1 MPVVFHG
8 AKRSVTHAVVAGGI
22 LLVLLVT
29 GCRQSP
35 AVPPLKEDPVLAA
48 ELRADAAREKQN
60 AEQRRA
66 LEAMTLAD
74 AARLETVVSQNPEDL
89 ETRGRLLA
97 FYRLTGRKLQS
108 RDDNLAAIR
117 RHVAWVTEHHPD
129 SILLTAVIRRD
140 EDPIGYAQI
149 RELWKPH
156 IDKPDA
162 SLAVLNLASNFFF
175 ASEPAVAERLLLRMQ
190 EIPADPAETGTIH
203 DRAIMPVWNRL
214 GALYAQV
221 LRVSDRPGSTVDTAY
236 VADVKARLDASRD
249 APLLAA
255 VAQGLVLTGAPADD
269 ELTMLARAYLDR
281 AVAID
286 RAHPHVGYVRSN
298 MERSRVGRPDVK
310 LQVGAPSSEPDAAD
324 RQRRFACEAE
334 LRYRM
339 ASGAREREMLTEA
352 RTLAERALAAASAL
366 PPDAACDPVFR
377 ANLVLALVTWREGD
391 RQATLRYLSEAS
403 RAPAPPYAGL
413 RRFPVDIE
421 AKLTNSLLKHG
432 ERETVAAYLEQ
443 ASKTRTVADRTR
455 MLEEATAIRDG
466 RMPPR
471 YQRLLAKE
479 HI

>member
-1 MPVVFHG
+1 
-8 AKRSVTHAVVAGGI
+8 VAGAI
-22 LLVLLVT
+22 LAGLLAA
-29 GCRQSP
+29 GCRQSG
-35 AVPPLKEDPVLAA
+35 AVAPLKEDPVLAA
-48 ELRADAAREKQN
+48 ELQAEAAREMQH
-60 AEQRRA
+60 AEDRKA

-74 AARLETVVSQNPEDL
+74 AARLETVVTRNPEDL

-97 FYRLTGRKLQS
+97 FYRLTGRSLQP
-108 RDDNLAAIR
+108 RDVNRAAIR

-149 RELWKPH
+149 RELWRPH
-156 IDKPDA
+156 IEKSDA
-162 SLAVLNLASNFFF
+162 SLAVLSLASAFFF
-175 ASEPAVAERLLLRMQ
+175 ASEPEIAERLMVRMQ
-190 EIPADPAETGTIH
+190 EIPVDPAEAGSIH
-203 DRAIMPVWNRL
+203 DRAIMPVWGRL

-221 LRVSDRPGSTVDTAY
+221 LRAPGRPGATIDAGY

-255 VAQGLVLTGAPADD
+255 VAQGLVLTGATADD
-269 ELTMLARAYLDR
+269 DLTRLAHTYLDR

-286 RAHPHVGYVRSN
+286 PDHPHVGHVRNS

-310 LQVGAPSSEPDAAD
+310 LQIGAPASEADVAD
-324 RQRRFACEAE
+324 RTRRLACDAE

-339 ASGAREREMLTEA
+339 ARGAREREMLTEA
-352 RTLAERALAAASAL
+352 RTFAEQALAA
-366 PPDAACDPVFR
+366 PPPQPPRDPLSCDPMFR
-377 ANLVLALVTWREGD
+377 ANLVLALVTWRQGD
-391 RQATLRYLSEAS
+391 RQATLRYLTEAS
-403 RAPAPPYAGL
+403 KAPAPAIAAL

-443 ASKTRTVADRTR
+443 ASKARTPGDRAR
-455 MLEEATAIRDG
+455 MLEEAKAIRDG
-466 RMPPR
+466 RMPAR
-471 YQRLLAKE
+471 YQRLLARG

>member
-1 MPVVFHG
+1 MTLP
-8 AKRSVTHAVVAGGI
+8 VVAGVV
-22 LLVLLVT
+22 LLGLLVT
-29 GCRQSP
+29 GCRPST

-48 ELRADAAREKQN
+48 ELQAEAARAKQN
-60 AEQRRA
+60 AEQRKA

-74 AARLETVVSQNPEDL
+74 AASLEAVVTRNPEDL

-108 RDDNLAAIR
+108 RDANLAAIR

-129 SILLTAVIRRD
+129 SILLTAVVRQG

-156 IDKPDA
+156 LDKPDA

-203 DRAIMPVWNRL
+203 DRAIMPVWGRL

-221 LRVSDRPGSTVDTAY
+221 LRVSGRPGTTVDAAY

-249 APLLAA
+249 APLLAS

-269 ELTMLARAYLDR
+269 DLLMLARAYLDR

-286 RAHPHVGYVRSN
+286 RDHPHVGYVRSN

-324 RQRRFACEAE
+324 RQRRLACDAE

-352 RTLAERALAAASAL
+352 RTLAQRALDAAPAL

-377 ANLVLALVTWREGD
+377 SNLVLAAVAWREGD
-391 RQATLRYLSEAS
+391 RQATLRYLTDAS
-403 RAPAPPYAGL
+403 NAPAPAYAGL

-432 ERETVAAYLEQ
+432 EHETVAAYLEQ
-443 ASKTRTVADRTR
+443 ASKMRTSGDRKR

-466 RMPPR
+466 RMPAR
-471 YQRLLAKE
+471 YQRLLADG